1 MPISDVTQAAQT
13 TAAQASQINRNV
25 GQELGK
31 DEFLK
36 ILVTQ
41 LQNQDPMSPMEDTDF
56 IAQLAQFSSL
66 EQMQSLN
73 TSYTF
78 GQAYNLIGKNVFS
91 TITNDQGVAE
101 DVFGKVTGVLSSK
114 GAAYLEI
121 DAKSYIPFTNDVVVY
136 EPSVGDS
143 STPPTS
149 PEGQASTASTPV
161 NTQSTTQ
168 SVTANTQTAVN
179 EPGTA
184 EIDSIEADQEIQN
197 NTTTAASGTQAT
209 QEVISLGDPTTRV
222 MDY

>member
-13 TAAQASQINRNV
+13 TAQTSQINRNV
-25 GQELGK
+25 KNELGK

-73 TSYTF
+73 TSFTF

-101 DVFGKVTGVLSSK
+101 DIFGKVTGVLSSK

-121 DAKSYIPFTNDVVVY
+121 DGKGYIPFTNDVVVY
-136 EPSVGDS
+136 EPNIGDN
-143 STPPTS
+143 TTAPTS
-149 PEGQASTASTPV
+149 PEGQVSTASTIV
-161 NTQSTTQ
+161 NSQMTTQ
-168 SVTANTQTAVN
+168 SVTTNTQTTN

-184 EIDSIEADQEIQN
+184 EIDSIEAEQEIQN

>member
-1 MPISDVTQAAQT
+1 MPISDITQAAQT
-13 TAAQASQINRNV
+13 TAQTSQLNRNV
-25 GQELGK
+25 KNELGK

-73 TSYTF
+73 TSFTF

-101 DVFGKVTGVLSSK
+101 DIFGKVTGVLSSK

-121 DAKSYIPFTNDVVVY
+121 DGKGYIPFTNDVVVY
-136 EPSVGDS
+136 EPNIGDTT
-143 STPPTS
+143 TPPDDSENET
-149 PEGQASTASTPV
+149 T
-161 NTQSTTQ
+161 NTDSVQTTTQ
-168 SVTANTQTAVN
+168 TTKTQTAN
-179 EPGTA
+179 EPWTA
-184 EIDSIEADQEIQN
+184 EIDSIEAEQEIQN

>member
-1 MPISDVTQAAQT
+1 MPISDITQAAQT
-13 TAAQASQINRNV
+13 TAQTSQINRNV
-25 GQELGK
+25 KNELGK

-73 TSYTF
+73 TSFTF

-101 DVFGKVTGVLSSK
+101 DIFGKVTGVLSSK

-121 DAKSYIPFTNDVVVY
+121 DGKGYIPFTNDVVVY
-136 EPSVGDS
+136 EPNIGD
-143 STPPTS
+143 TTTTPTS
-149 PEGQASTASTPV
+149 PEGLVSTASTTV
-161 NTQSTTQ
+161 NSQTTTQ
-168 SVTANTQTAVN
+168 SVTTKTQTAN

>member
-13 TAAQASQINRNV
+13 TAQTSQINRNV
-25 GQELGK
+25 KNELGK

-73 TSYTF
+73 TSFTF

-91 TITNDQGVAE
+91 TITNDQGIAE
-101 DVFGKVTGVLSSK
+101 DIFGKVTGVLSSK

-136 EPSVGDS
+136 EANVGDIV
-143 STPPTS
+143 TTPTS
-149 PEGQASTASTPV
+149 PEVKASTALTQV
-161 NTQSTTQ
+161 NAQSTTQ
-168 SVTANTQTAVN
+168 ATTANAQTTIN
-179 EPGTA
+179 KPGTA
-184 EIDSIEADQEIQN
+184 EIDSIEAEQEIQN

>member
-13 TAAQASQINRNV
+13 TAQTSQINRNV
-25 GQELGK
+25 KNELGK

-73 TSYTF
+73 TSFTF

-101 DVFGKVTGVLSSK
+101 DIFGKVTGVLSSK

-121 DAKSYIPFTNDVVVY
+121 DGKGYIPFTNDVVVY
-136 EPSVGDS
+136 EPNIGDN
-143 STPPTS
+143 TTTPTS
-149 PEGQASTASTPV
+149 PEGQVSTASTTV
-161 NTQSTTQ
+161 NSQTTTQ
-168 SVTANTQTAVN
+168 SVTTNTQTTN

-184 EIDSIEADQEIQN
+184 EIDSIEAEQEIQN

>member
-1 MPISDVTQAAQT
+1 MPIADVTQAVQT
-13 TAAQASQINRNV
+13 TAQSKQINRNV

-73 TSYTF
+73 ASFTF

-91 TITNDQGVAE
+91 TITNDQGIAE
-101 DVFGKVTGVLSSK
+101 DIFGKVTGVLSSK

-136 EPSVGDS
+136 EANVGDIV
-143 STPPTS
+143 TTPTS
-149 PEGQASTASTPV
+149 PEVKASTALTQV
-161 NTQSTTQ
+161 NAQSTTQ
-168 SVTANTQTAVN
+168 ATTANAQTTIN
-179 EPGTA
+179 KPGTA
-184 EIDSIEADQEIQN
+184 ETDSIEADQKIQN
-197 NTTTAASGTQAT
+197 NTTIAVSGTQAK

>member
-1 MPISDVTQAAQT
+1 MPISDITQAAQT
-13 TAAQASQINRNV
+13 TAQTSQINRNV
-25 GQELGK
+25 KNELGK

-73 TSYTF
+73 TSFTF

-101 DVFGKVTGVLSSK
+101 DIFGKVTGVLSSK

-121 DAKSYIPFTNDVVVY
+121 DGKGYIPFTNDVVVY
-136 EPSVGDS
+136 EPNIGDN
-143 STPPTS
+143 TTTPTS
-149 PEGQASTASTPV
+149 PEGLVSTASTTV
-161 NTQSTTQ
+161 NSQTTTQ
-168 SVTANTQTAVN
+168 SVTTKTQTAN

>member
-1 MPISDVTQAAQT
+1 MPISDITQAAQT
-13 TAAQASQINRNV
+13 TAQTSQLNRNV
-25 GQELGK
+25 KNELGK

-91 TITNDQGVAE
+91 TITNDQGIAE
-101 DVFGKVTGVLSSK
+101 DIFGKVTGVLSSK

-136 EPSVGDS
+136 EPNIGDTT
-143 STPPTS
+143 TPPD
-149 PEGQASTASTPV
+149 ASEDETT
-161 NTQSTTQ
+161 NTESAQTTTQ
-168 SVTANTQTAVN
+168 TANTQTAVN

-197 NTTTAASGTQAT
+197 NTTTAASGTETT

>member
-13 TAAQASQINRNV
+13 TAQTSQINRNV
-25 GQELGK
+25 KNELGK

-73 TSYTF
+73 ASFTF

-91 TITNDQGVAE
+91 TITNDHGIAE
-101 DVFGKVTGVLSSK
+101 DIFGKVTGVLSSK

-136 EPSVGDS
+136 EANVGDIV
-143 STPPTS
+143 TTPTS
-149 PEGQASTASTPV
+149 PEVKASTALTQV
-161 NTQSTTQ
+161 NAQSTTQ

>member
-1 MPISDVTQAAQT
+1 MPIADVTQAAQT
-13 TAAQASQINRNV
+13 AAQTSQLNRNV
-25 GQELGK
+25 KNELGK

-56 IAQLAQFSSL
+56 IAQLAQFSTL

-91 TITNDQGVAE
+91 TITNDQGIAE
-101 DVFGKVTGVLSSK
+101 DIFGKVTGVLSSK

-121 DAKSYIPFTNDVVVY
+121 DAQSYIPFTNDVVVY
-136 EPSVGDS
+136 EVDVDNIET
-143 STPPTS
+143 TPPTI
-149 PEGQASTASTPV
+149 PEEQTADPISAQT
-161 NTQSTTQ
+161 NTQTTPA
-168 SVTANTQTAVN
+168 ANTQTSVN

>member
-1 MPISDVTQAAQT
+1 MPISDITQAAQT
-13 TAAQASQINRNV
+13 TAQTSQINRNV
-25 GQELGK
+25 KNELGK

-73 TSYTF
+73 TSFTF

-101 DVFGKVTGVLSSK
+101 DIFGKVTGVLSSK

-121 DAKSYIPFTNDVVVY
+121 DGKGYIPFTNDVVVY
-136 EPSVGDS
+136 EPNIGDNTT
-143 STPPTS
+143 TPIS
-149 PEGQASTASTPV
+149 PEGQVSTASTTV
-161 NTQSTTQ
+161 NSQTTTQ
-168 SVTANTQTAVN
+168 SVTTNTQTTN

-184 EIDSIEADQEIQN
+184 EIDSIEAEQEIQN

>member
-13 TAAQASQINRNV
+13 TAAQASQLTRNV

-114 GAAYLEI
+114 GAAYL
-121 DAKSYIPFTNDVVVY
+121 
-136 EPSVGDS
+136 
-143 STPPTS
+143 
-149 PEGQASTASTPV
+149 
-161 NTQSTTQ
+161 
-168 SVTANTQTAVN
+168 
-179 EPGTA
+179 
-184 EIDSIEADQEIQN
+184 
-197 NTTTAASGTQAT
+197 
-209 QEVISLGDPTTRV
+209 
-222 MDY
+222 